1 MREYIVFDLEWNQS
15 SRGKEE
21 VADQLPFEI
30 FEIGAVKLNDKFEMT
45 DQFCRLIRP
54 QVYTKMHWMIQEVTH
69 VEMEELQENGMDF
82 VDASRE
88 FFEWCGPDAVF
99 CTWGPMDLT
108 ELQRNMDFYQM
119 ENPFPKPLLFF
130 DVQKLYGLA
139 SGDGKRISLDTA
151 VEESKIAKERPFH
164 RAMDDAWY
172 TAQVMKTLD
181 WERWSA
187 FCSVDY
193 HRLPEDRS
201 EEIRM
206 TFPGYFKYVSRVFSS
221 KEDAMKDKT
230 VTSMN
235 CYACGRALRKKIR
248 WFTANQKTYFA
259 LALCPEHGYLKGK
272 IRMKKADKKSEEE
285 QVFVIKTLKLTD
297 EAGAELIAQ
306 RRDEMRKKRAKRNRA
321 KKKKEKEFEQGIY
334 RVSENATSVA
344 CAISTAYKNLGRQIQ
359 TLRKQGQV
367 MEPAVETIM
376 GRSAELRQKKGNS
389 DENPDFLFCFS
400 VSLFCFSIIYFG
412 SF

>member
-1 MREYIVFDLEWNQS
+1 MREYIVFDLEWNQG

-88 FFEWCGPDAVF
+88 FFDWCGPDAVF

-181 WERWSA
+181 WERWSV

-344 CAISTAYKNLGRQIQ
+344 CAISTAYKNSGK
-359 TLRKQGQV
+359 TN
-367 MEPAVETIM
+367 TN
-376 GRSAELRQKKGNS
+376 SAEAGASHGTRSGNHNGKKRRAS
-389 DENPDFLFCFS
+389 S
-400 VSLFCFSIIYFG
+400 KKRKFG
-412 SF
+412 